1 MKRAEEGKEKKVSF
15 CRTLLLACWN
25 RFYTQFDM
33 LLSKK
38 HRQSWDYHLVLAKL
52 PSFFAEQVEMQVY
65 IIYAIFCTPKQLIHT
80 ECKHTKNR
88 DSLLGKKIENSQ
100 QSLSKVSV
108 DPAQVDPQQDFSRG
122 SGILFT
128 VNLSWSFNSLWSY
141 FEVSVMS
148 LWPLFFVYKIFLDKC
163 D

>member
-1 MKRAEEGKEKKVSF
+1 MSTNNFLLNLKKCVHWNSSTTKFFIEVVATVGCKIWNSNLIGYLVSIYLASFRWKELRKENKKKVSF

-52 PSFFAEQVEMQVY
+52 PPFFAEQVEMQVY

-80 ECKHTKNR
+80 DCKHTKNQ
-88 DSLLGKKIENSQ
+88 DSL
-100 QSLSKVSV
+100 
-108 DPAQVDPQQDFSRG
+108 
-122 SGILFT
+122 
-128 VNLSWSFNSLWSY
+128 
-141 FEVSVMS
+141 
-148 LWPLFFVYKIFLDKC
+148 
-163 D
+163 